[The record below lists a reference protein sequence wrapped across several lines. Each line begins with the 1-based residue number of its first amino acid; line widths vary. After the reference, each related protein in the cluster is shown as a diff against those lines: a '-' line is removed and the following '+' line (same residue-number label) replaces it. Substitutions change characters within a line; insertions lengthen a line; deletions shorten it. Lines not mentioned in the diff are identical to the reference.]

1 MIEPRNVQ
9 KTSSDR
15 NKQPQQTNTMNRII
29 RKNSMLVCAL
39 LGVMLAGQA
48 MAVDLRYQ
56 GPGADWTNT
65 VAVDGFGWRAGGG
78 GPNGLPGTTDTAR
91 LNWGR
96 PNGIT
101 VTLSSVAPLI
111 QRFQFGV
118 DESGNLVVNAGGLL
132 TTRESSYIGNNNIL
146 CNASVTVNTGG
157 EVSVTNILY
166 VGHGT
171 VGALTND
178 GGKVSCTSHLWTGSQ
193 ATGVGTIVLTNG
205 GSLKVGGNIGL
216 GTVNASSASGGKC
229 SLYVRDGGL
238 LSLNQMNS
246 VTTGTGG
253 SIQSGSVL
261 DISGSGV
268 VTLPGDYVSIISG
281 FTNVSRITAY
291 AGLGTVGIDYN
302 NTNVGKTT
310 LWAIAPAVP
319 PPTNTV
325 WNPAGNPSGTGKWNE
340 KANWTG
346 GVAPAGVTKVNFNVV
361 GAIPCTVTNM
371 AVADYVVMGENGPGG
386 TLVVTNGGSL
396 TCGAVSAST
405 IGLNS
410 NAVLVVENGGSVSF
424 GTGLWI
430 GSDMDSDGTLTMNG
444 GTVSVAGMFNLG
456 SWGGGKGTAQIK
468 GGTLNLAQWGYL
480 DSMQGNSLLEVSG
493 TGRVI
498 INGDQTGSVNYY
510 ISAGQITNHAGP
522 DTLVV
527 DYNNINVGKTTIYPL
542 GIYIPPAQVTWNPAL
557 NLLDTDGLWN
567 NFTNW
572 SSGVGPSN
580 VTIVTFKITDA
591 IPCTV
596 TNAAFAS
603 AVRIGNGG
611 PGGTLIITNGGSLT
625 SSSADEWNSIGMNNT
640 GLMVVENGGSASF
653 GQHLWIGY
661 SATADGTLL
670 MNGGT
675 VSVAGMFGLGW
686 TGGKGT
692 ANINGGTLN
701 LSQWSASSPGSIAG
715 TSVLAVAGTGKVVI
729 TGNYSD
735 SVSNYVSLGKITAN
749 GGPNVFYSYDPAV
762 NKTTISAVLLPA
774 PKQSI
779 TAVSVSGGS
788 VTLTYQTTHQH
799 TYHIES
805 TPSLS
810 PASWAPV
817 AGSTNAATGVPVT
830 FTFPVSGSQRFY
842 RTVSYP

>member
-1 MIEPRNVQ
+1 
-9 KTSSDR
+9 
-15 NKQPQQTNTMNRII
+15 MNRII

-39 LGVMLAGQA
+39 LGVMVAGQA
-48 MAVDLRYQ
+48 LAADLRYNP
-56 GPGADWTNT
+56 PGGDWTNT
-65 VAVDGFGWRAGGG
+65 VAVDGFGWPAGGG
-78 GPNGLPGTTDTAR
+78 GPNGLPGTADTAR

-96 PNGIT
+96 PNGVT

-132 TTRESSYIGNNNIL
+132 TTRDSSYIGNNNVL
-146 CNASVTVNTGG
+146 CNGSVTVNTGG

-171 VGALTND
+171 VGSLTND
-178 GGKVSCTSHLWTGSQ
+178 GGKVSCTTHLWTGST
-193 ATGVGTIVLTNG
+193 ANGVGTIVLTNG

-253 SIQSGSVL
+253 SIQSGSVM

-268 VTLPGDYVSIISG
+268 VTLPGDYVSTISG

-291 AGLGTVGIDYN
+291 AGLGRVGIDYN

-319 PPTNTV
+319 PPTNVV
-325 WNPAGNPSGTGKWNE
+325 WNPAGNLSGTGKWNE

-346 GVAPAGVTKVNFNVV
+346 GAAPASVTKVNFNVV
-361 GAIPCTVTNM
+361 GAIPCTVTNT
-371 AVADYVVMGENGPGG
+371 ALADFVVMGENGPGG

-410 NAVLVVENGGSVSF
+410 NAVLVVENGGSASF

-456 SWGGGKGTAQIK
+456 SWSGGKGTAQIK
-468 GGTLNLAQWGYL
+468 GGTLNLAQWGYS
-480 DSMQGNSLLEVSG
+480 DSIQGNSVLVVSG
-493 TGRVI
+493 TGRVV
-498 INGDQTGSVNYY
+498 INGDQTGSVNYF
-510 ISAGQITNHAGP
+510 ISLGQITNQAGP
-522 DTLVV
+522 DMVAV
-527 DYNNINVGKTTIYPL
+527 DYNNINLGKTTVYPL
-542 GIYIPPAQVTWNPAL
+542 GVYIPPAQTTWNPAL

-567 NFTNW
+567 NPTNW
-572 SSGVGPSN
+572 TGGISPGN
-580 VTIVTFKITDA
+580 VTFVTFNITDA

-603 AVRIGNGG
+603 VVRIGNGG
-611 PGGTLIITNGGSLT
+611 PGGTLIITNGGSLVC
-625 SSSADEWNSIGMNNT
+625 SHPDEWNSIGMNNT

-653 GQHLWIGY
+653 GNHLWIGFGP
-661 SATADGTLL
+661 TADGTLI

-675 VSVAGMFGLGW
+675 VSVGQMIGLGW
-686 TGGKGT
+686 NGGKGT
-692 ANINGGTLN
+692 ALINGGTLN
-701 LSQWSASSPGSIAG
+701 LAQLNATESIKGA
-715 TSVLAVAGTGKVVI
+715 SVLDVAGTAKVVI
-729 TGNYSD
+729 TGD
-735 SVSNYVSLGKITAN
+735 QFTSVSNYVSLGKITAN
-749 GGPNVFYSYDPAV
+749 GTPNVFWSYDPGA

-774 PKQSI
+774 PQQRI
-779 TAVSVSGGS
+779 TAVSVSGGN
-788 VTLTYQTTHQH
+788 VTITYQTTHQH
-799 TYHIES
+799 TYHIEG
-805 TPSLS
+805 TASLS
-810 PASWAPV
+810 PTSWTPV
-817 AGSTNAATGVPVT
+817 AGSTNAATGAPVT
-830 FTFPVSGSQRFY
+830 FTFPVSGNQRFY